1 MSHTIKTIFIGKWGL
16 VNGNVRVNID
26 LSRFQDQYQEA
37 QTALDRAVML
47 GMEKYMPKVTG
58 NFIQRTKAISES
70 MAGSGRVCGGAGP
83 MGRFL
88 YEGFVM
94 IGETSRSPWAMKGE
108 KKVVTDRPLKYTTTF
123 NPDAQAHW
131 FEPAKKE
138 FGSAWLKLAK
148 EKAGGGKRG

>member
-1 MSHTIKTIFIGKWGL
+1 MSHKIKTIFIGKWGL
-16 VNGNVRVNID
+16 VKGNVRVNID
-26 LSRFQDQYQEA
+26 LSRFQSQYQEA

-94 IGETSRSPWAMKGE
+94 VGETSRSPWAMKGE

-131 FEPAKKE
+131 FEPAKAE
-138 FGSAWLKLAK
+138 FGSAWVKLAK